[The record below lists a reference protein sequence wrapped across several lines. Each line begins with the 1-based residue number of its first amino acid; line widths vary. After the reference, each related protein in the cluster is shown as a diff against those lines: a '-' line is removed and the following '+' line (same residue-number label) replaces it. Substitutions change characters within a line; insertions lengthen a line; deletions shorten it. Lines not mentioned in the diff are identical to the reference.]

1 MRALIYTAVIAIAS
15 GCGGGDDGGGGYTLT
30 DDLLTFETGTFEVGG
45 GDYFECFYTDVVT
58 DRELAVRGAYGT
70 QSAGGHH
77 ITVYY
82 TRIKQDVQHHP
93 CDDAEMAD
101 WRMIGGTGGDS
112 ASGDSDLRLPDG
124 LGIRVPA
131 GVQIVLQVHYI
142 NTGATFTTDDS
153 VSVELVDPAG
163 LDAFVNQ
170 FVVNDDSFIV
180 PAHGGLERV
189 QTCRVPR
196 DLQLVKLLGHMHEWG
211 MRFQLE
217 EIDDQ
222 DQPIGSLLDVEWQPI
237 YASHPPIL
245 TYQPDQPLEISAG
258 TRLRQTCQWEND
270 EDYDLRFPRE
280 MCVTFGF
287 YFPDD
292 GELFCDPE

>member
-1 MRALIYTAVIAIAS
+1 
-15 GCGGGDDGGGGYTLT
+15 
-30 DDLLTFETGTFEVGG
+30 
-45 GDYFECFYTDVVT
+45 
-58 DRELAVRGAYGT
+58 VRGAFGT
-70 QSAGGHH
+70 QSEGGHH

-82 TRIKQDVQHHP
+82 THIQQDVQHHT

-112 ASGDSDLRLPDG
+112 AGGNSDLRLPDG

-142 NTGATFTTDDS
+142 NTGAEFTTNDS
-153 VSVELVDPAG
+153 VSVELADPAG
-163 LDAFVNQ
+163 LDAYVNQ
-170 FVVNDDSFIV
+170 FVVNDDGFVV
-180 PAHGGLERV
+180 PAHGELERV

-211 MRFQLE
+211 TRFQLE
-217 EIDDQ
+217 KIDDD
-222 DQPIGSLLDVEWQPI
+222 DQPMESLLDVEWQPL

-245 TYQPDQPLEISAG
+245 TYQPDQALEIGAG
-258 TRLRQTCQWEND
+258 TRLRMTCQWQND
-270 EDYDLRFPRE
+270 EDYDLLFPRE

-292 GELFCDPE
+292 GEIFCDAE